1 MTEDW
6 FLQDTATVDSVSG
19 DRARKRQLSLTKP
32 PGSLGR
38 LEDHAIVLSSL
49 QGRTDPAVDHVSIA
63 VFAGDHGVAHEGVS
77 AFPQVVTTEMVRNF
91 VRGGAAISVLA
102 KKLSADLTVVN
113 AGTIH
118 RDGFGKP
125 VVDRPVARGCG
136 NIAIEPAMTREQCIQ
151 ALSLGKAIVDGYG
164 RNCELVIGGEMGIAN
179 TTSATALAVAMGA
192 GDPRSLA
199 GPGTG
204 LDDAGMEHKIA
215 VIEKAVSR
223 PSTRTQPV
231 DILADLGGFE
241 IAALTGYYLAAA
253 QRGVAILVDGFI
265 ASVAALAA
273 SRINPGTR
281 DWLLFSHTSAEPGH
295 RRILESLHAEPL
307 LCLEMRLGEG
317 SGAAVAVD
325 LLRSA
330 CALQNEMATFA
341 EAGVSTDG

>member
-1 MTEDW
+1 MADW
-6 FLQDTATVDSVSG
+6 FVQGTAPVHTVWG
-19 DRARKRQLSLTKP
+19 DRARERQLSLTKP

-38 LEDHAIVLSSL
+38 LEEHAIALSAM
-49 QGRTDPAVDHVSIA
+49 QGRIDPAVDHVRIA
-63 VFAGDHGVAHEGVS
+63 IFAGDHGVAHEGVS
-77 AFPQVVTTEMVRNF
+77 AFPQAVTTEMVRNF

-102 KKLSADLTVVN
+102 KKLGAGLSVVN

-118 RDGFGKP
+118 REGFGEAVIDQP
-125 VVDRPVARGCG
+125 IARGCG
-136 NIAIEPAMTREQCIQ
+136 NIAVEPAMSREQCVQ
-151 ALSLGKAIVDGYG
+151 ALSLGQSIVEGYG

-179 TTSATALAVAMGA
+179 TTSATALAVAMEV
-192 GDPRSLA
+192 GDPQSLA

-204 LDDAGMEHKIA
+204 LDEAGMKHKIA

-223 PSTRTQPV
+223 QSTRKQAV

-241 IAALTGYYLAAA
+241 IAALTGYYIAAA
-253 QRGVAILVDGFI
+253 QRGIAILVDGFI

-281 DWLLFSHTSAEPGH
+281 NWLLFSHTSAEPGH
-295 RRILESLHAEPL
+295 QMVLEALHAEPL

-330 CALQNEMATFA
+330 CALQNGMATFA
-341 EAGVSTDG
+341 EAGVSSG